1 MERKTIYRVVVS
13 STYMELADHRRAI
26 REAMPAQRMLPL
38 AMEDDAALP
47 DRDLIDASLA
57 KVEEADGYVGLISY
71 RYGQRPV
78 CQARNPDRLSLTEL
92 EFRRALTRDI
102 PICMFIMHPEHPIP
116 SGEVGKETGAKQK
129 FKAFVEL
136 AKKDRIYAEFKSIE
150 DLRTKGVQ
158 SLVRLREVLDEHS
171 APAEL
176 EPQNKDPREPRERT
190 EAAGRPAGRFSN
202 IPINVPLHFLGRDE
216 ELKAIDA
223 ALKGGRVAA
232 LHGLRGA
239 GKSTLAAA
247 YAERHK
253 AEYCATWWIR
263 AASPDTMRA
272 DLVALGVRL
281 GWVAADE
288 KEEPALAAVRE
299 RLRHEGEGLL
309 LVYDN
314 AIDAASVRP
323 FLPAGGAARALVTS
337 NSPAWRGLAAPV
349 EIPLWSKEVGA
360 DYLIARTGSEEGRA
374 EAEALSEAL
383 GGLTLAHEQAAAYC
397 ERLGLPLAEYR
408 KRFAAAPE
416 PLLDTAKDV
425 SPEYHGGLTVAKA
438 FGLAIDEAAKLHP
451 AAEPLISYAALL
463 APEPIPLFLF
473 SEARET
479 FGEPFASGIAG
490 DGLDEAVAALR
501 AFALVDRET
510 IPDERDPSIATDTI
524 RLHRLVR
531 IAGAARR
538 QGDALEASRRAL
550 ILAMAAVYPRDVL
563 NDPATWPRARR
574 LDVLVLGLVGH
585 DAPLPGAETSASY
598 LLDRLAS
605 YRYAVLAAYSEARPL
620 LERALAIV
628 ERAYGLEHPE
638 TATSLNNLAA
648 VFRDLGDL
656 AAARP
661 LHERALAIRE
671 KARGSDHPDVAQSLN
686 NLAALLNDQD
696 DLAGARPLLERAL
709 AIQEK
714 ALGSEHPLTAASLG
728 NLGYLLRRQGDLPGA
743 RMRLEQALTIQR
755 KVLDE
760 ENPVTNLTRAN
771 LAGVRLAEGAPSE
784 ALAMA
789 ETALAAHDKLLGPNH
804 LWTKWSAGVVA
815 YALEAL
821 GRADDAAVVRAKY
834 GI

>member
-425 SPEYHGGLTVAKA
+425 SPEYHGTHGRESVRPRDRR
-438 FGLAIDEAAKLHP
+438 GGEAP
-451 AAEPLISYAALL
+451 SCRRAAD
-463 APEPIPLFLF
+463 FLC
-473 SEARET
+473 
-479 FGEPFASGIAG
+479 
-490 DGLDEAVAALR
+490 
-501 AFALVDRET
+501 
-510 IPDERDPSIATDTI
+510 
-524 RLHRLVR
+524 
-531 IAGAARR
+531 GAARAR
-538 QGDALEASRRAL
+538 ADPAVPVFGSARDIRRAL
-550 ILAMAAVYPRDVL
+550 RVRNRGRRPRRGGGGFARL
-563 NDPATWPRARR
+563 RARR
-574 LDVLVLGLVGH
+574 PRDDSG
-585 DAPLPGAETSASY
+585 
-598 LLDRLAS
+598 R
-605 YRYAVLAAYSEARPL
+605 ARPVD
-620 LERALAIV
+620 RD
-628 ERAYGLEHPE
+628 RYDP
-638 TATSLNNLAA
+638 AA
-648 VFRDLGDL
+648 SAGAHRRGGAAAGGCARGVAARSHLGDGGGL
-656 AAARP
+656 SARCV
-661 LHERALAIRE
+661 
-671 KARGSDHPDVAQSLN
+671 K
-686 NLAALLNDQD
+686 
-696 DLAGARPLLERAL
+696 
-709 AIQEK
+709 
-714 ALGSEHPLTAASLG
+714 
-728 NLGYLLRRQGDLPGA
+728 
-743 RMRLEQALTIQR
+743 
-755 KVLDE
+755 
-760 ENPVTNLTRAN
+760 
-771 LAGVRLAEGAPSE
+771 
-784 ALAMA
+784 
-789 ETALAAHDKLLGPNH
+789 
-804 LWTKWSAGVVA
+804 
-815 YALEAL
+815 
-821 GRADDAAVVRAKY
+821 
-834 GI
+834 